1 MTRQHYATRLAT
13 TLTCTALAFS
23 GANTFA
29 QDASARIIALEQKVE
44 ALTQEMKHTQLGDVF
59 IKPTESIHGMGA
71 SASKIYQTTEGV
83 SIGGYG
89 EALYQNFDGDKS
101 SQADFLRAVLYFGHK
116 FNDQWLLNT
125 EIEFEHASTGE
136 DGSVSVEFAYLDYLM
151 KDALNLRVGLVLIPM
166 GFVNELHEPN
176 AFLSARRTDIEST
189 IIPSTWR
196 ENGVGLFGNA
206 GNVSY
211 KAYIVNGLDAKDF
224 SASGLRGGR
233 QKGSKA
239 LAEDLAV
246 VGRVDWRP
254 TPALILGGSLYH
266 GDSGQDLDL
275 DVTTDI
281 AEGHIE
287 LRRGPL
293 QLRGLITQAELDD
306 VAALNRV
313 TATPAD
319 DGTLPADSGIDSIGS
334 RLAGWY
340 VEAGLDITDWL
351 MSDTEA
357 TITPFVRYSQYN
369 TQDDTPAGFKT
380 SSQNDIDV
388 VTVGV
393 NLKPIDQIVFKI
405 DYQFYDDSA
414 DTGNDQFNLS
424 AGYVF

>member
-246 VGRVDWRP
+246 VGRVD
-254 TPALILGGSLYH
+254 
-266 GDSGQDLDL
+266 
-275 DVTTDI
+275 
-281 AEGHIE
+281 
-287 LRRGPL
+287 
-293 QLRGLITQAELDD
+293 
-306 VAALNRV
+306 
-313 TATPAD
+313 
-319 DGTLPADSGIDSIGS
+319 
-334 RLAGWY
+334 
-340 VEAGLDITDWL
+340 
-351 MSDTEA
+351 
-357 TITPFVRYSQYN
+357 
-369 TQDDTPAGFKT
+369 
-380 SSQNDIDV
+380 
-388 VTVGV
+388 
-393 NLKPIDQIVFKI
+393 
-405 DYQFYDDSA
+405 
-414 DTGNDQFNLS
+414 
-424 AGYVF
+424 